1 MRDIIDQNTKEEA
14 KKFVDN
20 ISDVYRF
27 ILESGDANLIALR
40 DEIKF
45 SQSYMHIQS
54 ERFGGNLKVEWNISQ
69 DALNQLIVPM
79 SLQLLL
85 ENAIKHNVVSKANP
99 LIIKIKASDDQVKV
113 ENKLQAKSTQ
123 LPSTKLGLKNIEK
136 RYELISNKSIKILN
150 NGSEFSVALPLLQAT
165 DQKQIHAIINH

>member
-85 ENAIKHNVVSKANP
+85 ENAIKHNV
-99 LIIKIKASDDQVKV
+99 
-113 ENKLQAKSTQ
+113 
-123 LPSTKLGLKNIEK
+123 
-136 RYELISNKSIKILN
+136 
-150 NGSEFSVALPLLQAT
+150 
-165 DQKQIHAIINH
+165 HAMRL